1 MFCPECGS
9 KNEDD
14 ALFCEKC
21 GTSLNSL
28 QGNGAPLSAPV
39 KKERQPLDGNLCGS
53 FKCDFIFRNL
63 QCSIWS

>member
-14 ALFCEKC
+14 ALFCENC
-21 GTSLNSL
+21 GTSLKSP

-39 KKERQPLDGNLCGS
+39 KKENHWMEKKNYCLLKSVWQ
-53 FKCDFIFRNL
+53 F
-63 QCSIWS
+63 